1 MKQIDGSSCDD
12 VLEGYSKK
20 LHMSRC
26 ISDVLFEWLMRVAPS
41 MCDETLSELIE
52 HRSNNERRYRL

>member
-12 VLEGYSKK
+12 VLERYSKK

-26 ISDVLFEWLMRVAPS
+26 VSDVLFEWLMLVAPR
-41 MCDETLSELIE
+41 MCEETQSELE
-52 HRSNNERRYRL
+52 PSSNNERRSRL